1 MKSYLL
7 FLRDDIIRRI
17 GNLPW
22 HIVLRYVWMWC
33 TSIVFLHRANVRY
46 AKRKH
51 RFITQY
57 LDKHYGHLVPTGE
70 LKWGGESPIWIFGCF
85 GIKGRSLCLS

>member
-33 TSIVFLHRANVRY
+33 TSIVFLHRANVSY

-70 LKWGGESPIWIFGCF
+70 LKWGGKSPI
-85 GIKGRSLCLS
+85 